1 MRLNRSLLAAVV
13 ALALTAGAV
22 FGHEMPNAAA
32 DGLATAMTAAD
43 KLLPVGHVQDL
54 VGEDPTDPEVVVEE
68 PVEDP
73 TDPEVVV
80 EEPLGL
86 EHDGDSH
93 CIVWVDGEPVV
104 PADEE
109 PNHGAYVCGAAHTDF
124 RAEGFAEAFDVEAF
138 VNRGAWMQWVHK
150 FLDEGADTGVT
161 SDEDG
166 NGHGNGNGHGKPDGV
181 GQGRG
186 HGRGGG
192 PPGR

>member
-1 MRLNRSLLAAVV
+1 MHLNRSLLTAVA

-32 DGLATAMTAAD
+32 DGLATAMSAAG

-80 EEPLGL
+80 EEPV
-86 EHDGDSH
+86 EPEVNEDNH
-93 CIVWVDGEPVV
+93 CLSWEDGEPVV
-104 PADEE
+104 PDGDE

-124 RAEGFAEAFDVEAF
+124 GAEGFAEAFGVEEF
-138 VNRGAWMQWVHK
+138 VNRGAWMRWVHN
-150 FLDEGADTGVT
+150 FLDEMADAAVT
-161 SDEDG
+161 ADEEDE
-166 NGHGNGNGHGKPDGV
+166 GHGKGH
-181 GQGRG
+181 GKGHGRG
-186 HGRGGG
+186 HGRGH
-192 PPGR
+192 